1 MQLRLTDGRF
11 VGNEHLNYFTAYCLW
26 QFCLLRGSSDSFLK
40 QWTWQMPA
48 RMTMCMKRKYCVS
61 LKDDFSSTRGK
72 CIRYDFKLR
81 HKASRLKL
89 IIHVLHE
96 SRKRSFNMVATWC
109 ALLSLGKLASVVN
122 CLRELLPPKPGLSP
136 EFWAMK
142 V

>member
-1 MQLRLTDGRF
+1 MA
-11 VGNEHLNYFTAYCLW
+11 V
-26 QFCLLRGSSDSFLK
+26 LLASWFLGFLFEAMDLADAS
-40 QWTWQMPA
+40 THDDC
-48 RMTMCMKRKYCVS
+48 TCMKRKYCVS